1 MATASSSILFS
12 LHGVD
17 KTAGAFDSVQ
27 KRAKSA
33 MSKLRGVAMAAGLG
47 LSFGAIAYGA
57 KRAVDALG
65 ELSDQAQRMSSSA
78 VDVQKLTGALDKVGI
93 VGVNV
98 DAMAKAFGKMAK
110 ETGAVGVRGFRGVMQ
125 SIAGMGSEQER
136 VNELVRVFGR
146 EMGEKFA
153 PMVRQGPQAF
163 IEGLDGVMAMMPAV
177 TDSAVNA
184 GDSAAD
190 ALKIAGNTIT
200 VAWQQTIGDMVA
212 GWEDVFGVSFE
223 QGIYTAIEY
232 VKWFCK
238 SAYEH
243 FKALRENIE
252 KLFMFVWESTKI
264 GRFARSA
271 VERFKVLGENIKKV
285 LGEKFDGVSTK
296 IGGFAQEFDKQY
308 LKWARGDG
316 SVDWEAVWQGA
327 KDGYKAVGESEF
339 GNGIFGKGIEWSV
352 VDDAAL
358 AKARDAAIEIKKA
371 GIEAAKKL
379 ATGGVEAGATIV
391 KAANE
396 ATKGVKDS
404 AKEAAYVSA
413 GSYAALKMNRP
424 ATNDKMTEIA
434 SWIKQMLTVTKEIEE
449 HMKELGAI

>member
-12 LHGVD
+12 LNGVD
-17 KTAGAFDSVQ
+17 KTAGAFNSVQ
-27 KRAKSA
+27 KRAQSA

-65 ELSDQAQRMSSSA
+65 LLSDQAQRMSSSA

-163 IEGLDGVMAMMPAV
+163 VEGLDGVMAMMPAV
-177 TDSAVNA
+177 TDAAVNA

-200 VAWQQTIGDMVA
+200 VAWQQAIGDMVA
-212 GWEDVFGVSFE
+212 GWEGVFGVSFE

-232 VKWFCK
+232 VKWFAK
-238 SAYEH
+238 SAWGH
-243 FKALRENIE
+243 FKA
-252 KLFMFVWESTKI
+252 F
-264 GRFARSA
+264 
-271 VERFKVLGENIKKV
+271 GENIWEVAWAVVDDWRGALESMGLHIAGTFNAIGRLAKEFGKQLWKWV
-285 LGEKFDGVSTK
+285 KGEESM
-296 IGGFAQEFDKQY
+296 
-308 LKWARGDG
+308 
-316 SVDWEAVWQGA
+316 DWQAVWQEA
-327 KDGYKAVGESEF
+327 VDGYKAVGESEF
-339 GNGIFGKGIEWSV
+339 GKGIAWSV

-358 AKARDAAIEIKKA
+358 AKARDAAIEVKKA
-371 GIEAAKKL
+371 GIEAQKKL
-379 ATGGVEAGATIV
+379 VAGGVEADATIAD
-391 KAANE
+391 AANA
-396 ATKGVKDS
+396 ATKAVKDS

-413 GSYAALKMNRP
+413 GSYAAMKIGMNRP
-424 ATNDKMTEIA
+424 ATSDKTPEIA
-434 SWIKQMLTVTKEIEE
+434 STLKQLLTVTRDGWRG
-449 HMKELGAI
+449 MTELEAI

>member
-12 LHGVD
+12 LNGVD
-17 KTAGAFDSVQ
+17 KTAGAFNSVQ
-27 KRAKSA
+27 KRAQSA

-65 ELSDQAQRMSSSA
+65 ELTDQAQRMSSSA
-78 VDVQKLTGALDKVGI
+78 VDVQKLTGALDMVGI

-98 DAMAKAFGKMAK
+98 DSLAKAFGKMTK

-177 TDSAVNA
+177 TDAAANA
-184 GDSAAD
+184 ADGASD
-190 ALKIAGNTIT
+190 ALKIAGNTIK

-212 GWEDVFGVSFE
+212 EFEDVFGVSFE
-223 QGIYTAIEY
+223 EGIYTAIEY
-232 VKWFCK
+232 VKWFAT
-238 SAYEH
+238 SAWEH
-243 FKALRENIE
+243 FKA
-252 KLFMFVWESTKI
+252 F
-264 GRFARSA
+264 
-271 VERFKVLGENIKKV
+271 GENIGKGAAAVVDDWYGALESIGLMFAGAFNAIGRLAMEFGKQ
-285 LGEKFDGVSTK
+285 LWKWIKGEG
-296 IGGFAQEFDKQY
+296 A
-308 LKWARGDG
+308 
-316 SVDWEAVWQGA
+316 VDWKAIWQEAV
-327 KDGYKAVGESEF
+327 DGYKEVGESEF
-339 GNGIFGKGIEWSV
+339 GKGIAWSV

-358 AKARDAAIEIKKA
+358 ARARDAAIEVKKT
-371 GIEAAKKL
+371 GIEAAQKL
-379 ATGGVEAGATIV
+379 ATGGAAADATIAA
-391 KAANE
+391 AANE
-396 ATKGVKDS
+396 ATRAVKDS

-413 GSYAALKMNRP
+413 GSYAAMKIGMNKPSTTDKTPEIAATLKQLLAVTR
-424 ATNDKMTEIA
+424 DGWKGMTE
-434 SWIKQMLTVTKEIEE
+434 LE
-449 HMKELGAI
+449 AI

>member
-1 MATASSSILFS
+1 
-12 LHGVD
+12 
-17 KTAGAFDSVQ
+17 
-27 KRAKSA
+27 

-78 VDVQKLTGALDKVGI
+78 VDVQKLTGALDMVGI

-177 TDSAVNA
+177 TDAAVNA

-223 QGIYTAIEY
+223 EGIYTAIEY
-232 VKWFCK
+232 VKWFAA
-238 SAYEH
+238 SAWKH
-243 FKALRENIE
+243 FKAL
-252 KLFMFVWESTKI
+252 
-264 GRFARSA
+264 
-271 VERFKVLGENIKKV
+271 GENIGKV
-285 LGEKFDGVSTK
+285 AWSVVDDWRGALESMGLHIVGTYNSIWSLAK
-296 IGGFAQEFDKQY
+296 EFDKQY
-308 LKWARGDG
+308 VKWAMGDG
-316 SVDWEAVWQGA
+316 AVDWKAVWQEA
-327 KDGYKAVGESEF
+327 VDGYKAVGESEF
-339 GNGIFGKGIEWSV
+339 GKGIAWSV

-358 AKARDAAIEIKKA
+358 ARARDAAIEIKKA

-379 ATGGVEAGATIV
+379 VAGGVEADATI
-391 KAANE
+391 ADA
-396 ATKGVKDS
+396 ATKATKAVKDS
-404 AKEAAYVSA
+404 AKDAAYVSA
-413 GSYAALKMNRP
+413 GSYAALKIGMGRP
-424 ATNDKMTEIA
+424 ATTDKTTEIA
-434 SWIKQMLTVTKEIEE
+434 ATLKQLLTVTRDGWRG
-449 HMKELGAI
+449 MKELEAI

>member
-12 LHGVD
+12 LNGVD
-17 KTAGAFDSVQ
+17 KTAGAFNSVQ
-27 KRAKSA
+27 KRAQSA

-78 VDVQKLTGALDKVGI
+78 VDVQKLTGALDMVGI

-98 DAMAKAFGKMAK
+98 DALAKAFGKMTK

-163 IEGLDGVMAMMPAV
+163 VEGLDGVMAMMPAV
-177 TDSAVNA
+177 TDAAVNA
-184 GDSAAD
+184 ADGAAD
-190 ALKIAGNTIT
+190 VFKVAGNTIK

-212 GWEDVFGVSFE
+212 EFEDVFGVSFE
-223 QGIYTAIEY
+223 EGIYTAIEY
-232 VKWFCK
+232 VKWFAK
-238 SAYEH
+238 SAWEH
-243 FKALRENIE
+243 FKA
-252 KLFMFVWESTKI
+252 F
-264 GRFARSA
+264 
-271 VERFKVLGENIKKV
+271 GENIGKGAWAVVDDWRGALESIGLMFAGAFNAIGRLAKEFGKQ
-285 LGEKFDGVSTK
+285 LWKWIKGEG
-296 IGGFAQEFDKQY
+296 A
-308 LKWARGDG
+308 
-316 SVDWEAVWQGA
+316 VDWKAVWQEA
-327 KDGYKAVGESEF
+327 VDGYKEVGESEF
-339 GNGIFGKGIEWSV
+339 GKGIAWSV

-358 AKARDAAIEIKKA
+358 ARARDAAIEVKKA
-371 GIEAAKKL
+371 GIEAAQKL
-379 ATGGVEAGATIV
+379 ATGGAAADATIAA
-391 KAANE
+391 AANE
-396 ATKGVKDS
+396 ATKAVKDS

-413 GSYAALKMNRP
+413 GSYAALKIGMNRP
-424 ATNDKMTEIA
+424 SMSDKTPEIA
-434 SWIKQMLTVTKEIEE
+434 STLKQLLAVTRDGWKG
-449 HMKELGAI
+449 MTELEAI

>member
-12 LHGVD
+12 LNGVD

-27 KRAKSA
+27 KRAQSA

-78 VDVQKLTGALDKVGI
+78 VDVQKLTGALDMVGI

-177 TDSAVNA
+177 TDAAVNA

-223 QGIYTAIEY
+223 QGIYAAIEY
-232 VKWFCK
+232 VTWFVK
-238 SAYEH
+238 SAWAH
-243 FKALRENIE
+243 FKA
-252 KLFMFVWESTKI
+252 F
-264 GRFARSA
+264 
-271 VERFKVLGENIKKV
+271 GENIGNGAWAV
-285 LGEKFDGVSTK
+285 VDDWRGALDSLGLMFAGTFNA
-296 IGGFAQEFDKQY
+296 IGMLAKEFGKQ
-308 LKWARGDG
+308 LWKWVKGEGAM
-316 SVDWEAVWQGA
+316 DWKAVWQEA
-327 KDGYKAVGESEF
+327 VDGYKAVGESEF
-339 GNGIFGKGIEWSV
+339 GKGIAWSV

-358 AKARDAAIEIKKA
+358 ARARDAAIEIKKA

-379 ATGGVEAGATIV
+379 VAGGVEADATIAD
-391 KAANE
+391 AATT
-396 ATKGVKDS
+396 ATRAVKDS

-413 GSYAALKMNRP
+413 GSYAALKIGMGRP
-424 ATNDKMTEIA
+424 ATTDKTTEIA
-434 SWIKQMLTVTKEIEE
+434 ATLKQLLTVTRDGWRG
-449 HMKELGAI
+449 MTELEAI

>member
-1 MATASSSILFS
+1 MATASSSILFT
-12 LHGVD
+12 LNGVD

-47 LSFGAIAYGA
+47 LSFSAIAYGA

-65 ELSDQAQRMSSSA
+65 ELSNQAQRMSSSA

-110 ETGAVGVRGFRGVMQ
+110 ETGAVGVRGFRDVMQ

-146 EMGEKFA
+146 EMGAKFA

-177 TDSAVNA
+177 TDAAVNA

-232 VKWFCK
+232 VKWFAK
-238 SAYEH
+238 SAWGH
-243 FKALRENIE
+243 FKAL
-252 KLFMFVWESTKI
+252 
-264 GRFARSA
+264 
-271 VERFKVLGENIKKV
+271 GENIGKV
-285 LGEKFDGVSTK
+285 AWAVVDDWRGALESMGLHIVGTYNA
-296 IGGFAQEFDKQY
+296 IGRLAKAFDKQY
-308 LKWARGDG
+308 LKWASGDG
-316 SVDWEAVWQGA
+316 AVDWEAVWQEA
-327 KDGYKAVGESEF
+327 VDG
-339 GNGIFGKGIEWSV
+339 
-352 VDDAAL
+352 
-358 AKARDAAIEIKKA
+358 
-371 GIEAAKKL
+371 
-379 ATGGVEAGATIV
+379 
-391 KAANE
+391 
-396 ATKGVKDS
+396 
-404 AKEAAYVSA
+404 
-413 GSYAALKMNRP
+413 
-424 ATNDKMTEIA
+424 
-434 SWIKQMLTVTKEIEE
+434 
-449 HMKELGAI
+449 

>member
-12 LHGVD
+12 LNGVD
-17 KTAGAFDSVQ
+17 KTAGAFNSVQ
-27 KRAKSA
+27 KRAQSA

-57 KRAVDALG
+57 KRAVDSLG

-110 ETGAVGVRGFRGVMQ
+110 ETGAVGVRGFRDVMQ

-146 EMGEKFA
+146 EMGEKFS

-177 TDSAVNA
+177 TDAAANA

-190 ALKIAGNTIT
+190 ALKIAGNTIK

-212 GWEDVFGVSFE
+212 GWEGVFGVSFE

-232 VKWFCK
+232 VKWFAK
-238 SAYEH
+238 SAWEH
-243 FKALRENIE
+243 FKA
-252 KLFMFVWESTKI
+252 F
-264 GRFARSA
+264 
-271 VERFKVLGENIKKV
+271 GENIGKFAWAVVDDWRGALESIGLMFAGAFNAIGRLAKEFGKQ
-285 LGEKFDGVSTK
+285 LWKWIKGEG
-296 IGGFAQEFDKQY
+296 A
-308 LKWARGDG
+308 
-316 SVDWEAVWQGA
+316 VDWKAVWQEA
-327 KDGYKAVGESEF
+327 VDGYKAVGESEF
-339 GNGIFGKGIEWSV
+339 GKGIAWSV

-358 AKARDAAIEIKKA
+358 ARARDAAIEVKKA
-371 GIEAAKKL
+371 GIEAQKKL
-379 ATGGVEAGATIV
+379 VSGGVEADATIAA
-391 KAANE
+391 AANE
-396 ATKGVKDS
+396 ATRAVKDS
-404 AKEAAYVSA
+404 AKDAAYVSA
-413 GSYAALKMNRP
+413 GSYAALKIGMNR
-424 ATNDKMTEIA
+424 ASTSDKMPEIA
-434 SWIKQMLTVTKEIEE
+434 STLKQLLSATRDGWKGMA
-449 HMKELGAI
+449 ELETI

>member
-12 LHGVD
+12 LNGVD
-17 KTAGAFDSVQ
+17 KTAGAFNSVQ
-27 KRAKSA
+27 KRAQSA

-93 VGVNV
+93 VGVDV

-110 ETGAVGVRGFRGVMQ
+110 ETGAVGVRGFRDVMQ

-163 IEGLDGVMAMMPAV
+163 VEGLDGVMAMMPAV
-177 TDSAVNA
+177 TDAAVSA

-190 ALKIAGNTIT
+190 ALKLAGNTIT

-223 QGIYTAIEY
+223 EGIYIAIEY
-232 VKWFCK
+232 VKWFAK
-238 SAYEH
+238 SAWEH
-243 FKALRENIE
+243 FKA
-252 KLFMFVWESTKI
+252 F
-264 GRFARSA
+264 
-271 VERFKVLGENIKKV
+271 GENIGKGAWAVVDDWSGALESIGLMFAGAFNAIGRLAKEFGKQLWQWV
-285 LGEKFDGVSTK
+285 KGEG
-296 IGGFAQEFDKQY
+296 AM
-308 LKWARGDG
+308 
-316 SVDWEAVWQGA
+316 DWKAVWQEA
-327 KDGYKAVGESEF
+327 VDGYKAVGESEF
-339 GNGIFGKGIEWSV
+339 GKGIAWSV

-371 GIEAAKKL
+371 GIEAQKKL
-379 ATGGVEAGATIV
+379 VAGGREAAATIAD
-391 KAANE
+391 AAND
-396 ATKGVKDS
+396 ATKAVKDS

-413 GSYAALKMNRP
+413 GSYAAMKIGMNNRP

-434 SWIKQMLTVTKEIEE
+434 SWLKQMLTVTKDIEE
-449 HMKELGAI
+449 GMKELESI